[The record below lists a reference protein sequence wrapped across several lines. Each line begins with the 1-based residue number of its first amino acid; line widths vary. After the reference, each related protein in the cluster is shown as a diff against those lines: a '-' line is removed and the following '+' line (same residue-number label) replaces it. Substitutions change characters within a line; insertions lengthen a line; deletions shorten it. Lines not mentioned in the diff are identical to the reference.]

1 MLAIYG
7 IALREKTLESIM
19 GRKQKHSPDE
29 FVGLVRSFPRAHWFF
44 EVASLAGAGLIFKC
58 RPSNNTTAWQ
68 IN

>member
-1 MLAIYG
+1 MSAIVG
-7 IALREKTLESIM
+7 VAQREKTIKSIM
-19 GRKQKHSPDE
+19 GCRQTFCFDE
-29 FVGLVRSFPRAHWFF
+29 FVGLARSFPRAHWFF